1 MNTRRSP
8 NFGIL
13 ETGHPGGVPLLPGVG
28 NIEAVHPD
36 VILPLQ
42 DLTNTGNTIENTG
55 GLRNTGDQD
64 TLGVGNIEDPG
75 NITGTVNTRDLLNI
89 RETEEAMSALV
100 LMNSAYSV
108 ILQER
113 MKTAA
118 GVLQGIHPE
127 IPQDIRQEIHLG
139 IHLDTHLDIH
149 PGIHPARTDVN
160 VLHPSMHFYPKLT
173 ARISVPETVD
183 ARLLMSVPL
192 GDHAHL
198 KKVQIKFSL
207 VGLWDAKYQIVLH
220 LTEFWIFFD

>member
-1 MNTRRSP
+1 MDTRRSP
-8 NFGIL
+8 NFRIL
-13 ETGHPGGVPLLPGVG
+13 GTGHPGGVPLLPGVG

-64 TLGVGNIEDPG
+64 TLGVRNIEDPG

-89 RETEEAMSALV
+89 RETEEAMSALA

-127 IPQDIRQEIHLG
+127 IPQDIHPEIHLG
-139 IHLDTHLDIH
+139 IHLDIH

-160 VLHPSMHFYPKLT
+160 VLHPSMHFFPKLT

-183 ARLLMSVPL
+183 ACLLMSVLL

-198 KKVQIKFSL
+198 KKVQITFS
-207 VGLWDAKYQIVLH
+207 
-220 LTEFWIFFD
+220 